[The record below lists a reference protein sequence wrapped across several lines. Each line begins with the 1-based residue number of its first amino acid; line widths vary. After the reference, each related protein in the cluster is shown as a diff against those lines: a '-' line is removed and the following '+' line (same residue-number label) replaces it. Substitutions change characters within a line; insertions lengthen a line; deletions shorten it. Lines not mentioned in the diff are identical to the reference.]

1 MRKVV
6 DEGVREYRKK
16 GMALRSLRF
25 NNVENGKEEWYP
37 RVMLGAELL
46 GPGPYPFSWWVRGFQ
61 ACRSVLGCSA
71 RRMLDVGIDGVR
83 EVTMI
88 KRE

>member
-1 MRKVV
+1 MRKEV

-46 GPGPYPFSWWVRGFQ
+46 GPGPYPFFWWVRGFQ
-61 ACRSVLGCSA
+61 TCRSVLGCSPSVS
-71 RRMLDVGIDGVR
+71 MV
-83 EVTMI
+83 
-88 KRE
+88 